1 MGIMKLMADCPIHVE
16 KCGLMVSVGELGN
29 FQKSLNVCF
38 MDGSKSSENRY
49 LVHTVLQPQH
59 HLA

>member
-16 KCGLMVSVGELGN
+16 KSGLMVTVGDLGN

-38 MDGSKSSENRY
+38 MDGSKSSEDRY
-49 LVHTVLQPQH
+49 LVHTV
-59 HLA
+59 